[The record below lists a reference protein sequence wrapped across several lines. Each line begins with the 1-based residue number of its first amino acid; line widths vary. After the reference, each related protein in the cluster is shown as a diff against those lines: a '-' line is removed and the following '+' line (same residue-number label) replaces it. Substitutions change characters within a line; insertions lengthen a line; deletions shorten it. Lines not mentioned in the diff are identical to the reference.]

1 MDLNFRIRIHAF
13 PLLIPSLHHVE
24 PIIKT
29 DPKVLHFADLIQ
41 CPKTKS
47 MFRKLR
53 DPDLLPVCLSG
64 ERQPSRHKS
73 ERDHKNSVYFSLP

>member
-1 MDLNFRIRIHAF
+1 MDLNFRIRIRAF
-13 PLLIPSLHHVE
+13 PLLIPSLHPVE

-53 DPDLLPVCLSG
+53 DPDLLPVC
-64 ERQPSRHKS
+64 KS
-73 ERDHKNSVYFSLP
+73 SYQSEWDHKNSIYFSLP

>member
-1 MDLNFRIRIHAF
+1 MNLNFRIRITAF
-13 PLLIPSLHHVE
+13 LLLISRLQPVE
-24 PIIKT
+24 TIIKT
-29 DPKVLHFADLIQ
+29 DPESLYFADLIQ

-53 DPDLLPVCLSG
+53 DPDLLPVCK
-64 ERQPSRHKS
+64 SRHKS